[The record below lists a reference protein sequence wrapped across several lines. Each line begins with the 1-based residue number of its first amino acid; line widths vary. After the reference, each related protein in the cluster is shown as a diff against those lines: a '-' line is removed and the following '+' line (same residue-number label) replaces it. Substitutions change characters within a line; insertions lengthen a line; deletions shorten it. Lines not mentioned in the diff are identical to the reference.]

1 MARVEDDRILRTIE
15 DSMDSEC
22 QFDDTEVRTKVTAT
36 ARDLLN
42 QEFADLT
49 R

>member
-1 MARVEDDRILRTIE
+1 MAGVEDDRILRAIE

-22 QFDDTEVRTKVTAT
+22 QFDDTEVRTKVTST
-36 ARDLLN
+36 ARDLLD